1 MIDKYGF
8 FEQGRKS
15 FLNFQRSFFQN
26 YNSDLLLIDLEKLTF
41 QKIEN
46 SIWIETA
53 TRKLTNS
60 CKPEADIES
69 WLINGH
75 RLFVSVRRFRPKT
88 GHFLATIYEEKFQT
102 TMYWH
107 TTTMYWYH
115 LHINFFYACIE
126 FLNTYH
132 IPLRYSRYV
141 FVVETLLKWIHFYS
155 NLIWNGQKFQK

>member
-26 YNSDLLLIDLEKLTF
+26 YNSDLLLIDLEKLSF

-69 WLINGH
+69 WLIAEH
-75 RLFVSVRRFRPKT
+75 RLFCFGQTLSSKDRPFSRNNLRRKVPDNDVLAYHNDVLVSLAYQ
-88 GHFLATIYEEKFQT
+88 FLLCMHRILKYLS
-102 TMYWH
+102 H
-107 TTTMYWYH
+107 S
-115 LHINFFYACIE
+115 IE
-126 FLNTYH
+126 
-132 IPLRYSRYV
+132 V
-141 FVVETLLKWIHFYS
+141 F
-155 NLIWNGQKFQK
+155 